1 MDRKRFDVEHALSL
15 YALDFFTLPAN
26 ALYDRNELKKYKDT
40 IKKCHIYIVGFIPV
54 VEFTGAKQDDR
65 KLIMSFEILSKSYE
79 LVVNLPDEYDLVLID
94 DLWYISDGDNIRSL
108 PSEDW
113 CLLQLHLRHDVSRFH
128 VKYIGQAYGKNGSRN
143 ALDRLS
149 KHEKLQE
156 IAIKGCP
163 DQHRLQILMLVIE
176 PNNRIITSFNPRA
189 IDSKSG
195 DARISAGLDKLFST
209 NEAERISLYEAAL
222 IRYFLPQ
229 YNLEFKNSFPSTN
242 LNILKDCYEKD
253 FSGLVAEVNFDD
265 MPFSLYSENVKA
277 NPTHAAYYNL
287 HDDRD
292 RQIFFST

>member
-1 MDRKRFDVEHALSL
+1 MDRKRFDIEHALSL
-15 YALDFFTLPAN
+15 YALNFFTLPAN
-26 ALYDRNELKKYKDT
+26 ALYDRSELEKYKD
-40 IKKCHIYIVGFIPV
+40 IINKSHIYVVGFIPV
-54 VEFTGAKQDDR
+54 VEFISAKQDGR
-65 KLIMSFEILSKSYE
+65 NLIMAFEILSKNYE
-79 LVVNLPDEYDLVLID
+79 LLVNLPDYYDLVLID
-94 DLWYISDGDNIRSL
+94 DLWYISDGENIESL

-113 CLLQLHLRHDVSRFH
+113 CLLQLHLRYDVSRFH

-163 DQHRLQILMLVIE
+163 DGHKLQILMLVIE
-176 PNNRIITSFNPRA
+176 PSNRIITSFNPRA
-189 IDSKSG
+189 IESKSG

-277 NPTHAAYYNL
+277 KPTHAAYYNL